1 MSSNWKRFVAP
12 MSDVDR
18 AEKCYEES
26 LGFSVDVDH
35 RSNNNLAAIRP
46 VSSEN
51 CSRRTTVEKCELAQL
66 LR

>member
-1 MSSNWKRFVAP
+1 MSSNRKRFVAP

-18 AEKCYEES
+18 AEKCYKES
-26 LGFSVDVDH
+26 LGVSVDVDH
-35 RSNNNLAAIRP
+35 RSNNNRPTIRP
-46 VSSEN
+46 VISEN

>member
-18 AEKCYEES
+18 AKKFYEES
-26 LGFSVDVDH
+26 LGFTDDVDH
-35 RSNNNLAAIRP
+35 RSNDNPPAIRP
-46 VSSEN
+46 VIPEK

-66 LR
+66 LH